1 MNFFMLQRLRTDY
14 TPYPGWCIPILPA
27 DCPRPNVFLAVRHL
41 YRMDPLQV
49 SDDLVLVENAV
60 FLPDVSTLV
69 ISDLQLGHEEQLRE
83 LGSNIVYEQAMQMI
97 GLLEALIDQ
106 TKAQRLVINGDLK
119 HEFGRISPQERR
131 DILHLLRTFKD
142 KVEIVVVRGNHDTLT
157 EILTKEVG
165 VPMHDVWHAG
175 GFYAV
180 HGHALP
186 DEEDRAY
193 QEAHTVIIGHVHP
206 AIRLDD
212 GVRNERYKC
221 FLIGSYGKKR
231 LVVLPS
237 FTTIVEG
244 SDILKVASNS
254 PFLQGNSSHVYV
266 LADEIRPFGK
276 VADLRR
282 VLGKL

>member
-1 MNFFMLQRLRTDY
+1 ME
-14 TPYPGWCIPILPA
+14 
-27 DCPRPNVFLAVRHL
+27 
-41 YRMDPLQV
+41 PLEV
-49 SDDLVLVENAV
+49 TDDLILVENAV
-60 FLPDVSTLV
+60 FLPKERTLV
-69 ISDLQLGHEEQLRE
+69 ISDLQLGMEQQMRDM
-83 LGSNIVYEQAMQMI
+83 GANVMYEQAMQMI
-97 GLLEALIDQ
+97 GLLEALLDQ
-106 TKAQRLVINGDLK
+106 TRAKRLVINGDLK
-119 HEFGRISPQERR
+119 HEFGHISRQERT
-131 DILHLLRTFKD
+131 DILRLLRNFKD
-142 KVEIVVVRGNHDTLT
+142 KIEIIVVRGNHDTLT
-157 EILTKEVG
+157 EILCNEVN
-165 VPMHDVWHAG
+165 VPIVDVWSEG

-186 DEEDRAY
+186 DEKDSGY
-193 QEAHTVIIGHVHP
+193 VSAHTVIIGHVHP

-221 FLIGSYGKKR
+221 FLIGSYEKKR

-237 FTTIVEG
+237 FSTIVEG

-276 VADLRR
+276 VAELQR